1 MTDSNEP
8 KGRAKGGK
16 ARADKLTP
24 DQRSEIAKKGAA
36 ARWSG
41 ETKQKTNTQLSAL
54 KQGGLPKAM
63 YWGVLPIGDMQ
74 LDCVVLDNGM
84 RVLTATSIFH
94 AFGRSR
100 KGMNSRLE
108 IEGTK
113 LPPFLAAKNLEP
125 FISQLVIDRTN
136 LVGYL
141 DGKQEKTGYIAT
153 LLPSMCEVYL
163 SARRNAALVASQL
176 KLAEQSE
183 ILLSALAHVG
193 IDALVDEATGYQLD
207 RRHDALRILLSKYI
221 AEGLQRWILTFP
233 DSFFVELDRLY
244 GNETTTSRNRPQYYG
259 HFINK
264 YIYDPIEN
272 GYVKNKL
279 NELNIGEDGKRKAR
293 FHQWLSSDGRNILV
307 HQIGRIQ
314 GKMEDCAGIKQF
326 KARQE
331 KQKLISIAPYLFD
344 EMNQI
349 E

>member
-24 DQRSEIAKKGAA
+24 DQRSEIAKKGAT

-54 KQGGLPKAM
+54 EQRGLPKAM

-108 IEGTK
+108 IEGIK

-125 FISQLVIDRTN
+125 FISQLVIDRAN